1 HVGQSDLDTLELDE
15 RFAELLPLLDIGDGA
30 VECLLA
36 DAEAHGGVAEPLDGE
51 DSEQLA
57 KTAGGDDQVLLG
69 DPDFVEDD
77 VSGGN
82 AAEAHEPFGGTEAE
96 AGGAFLDDEGAD
108 PLGAGFVGEAGV
120 DEVEVG

>member
-1 HVGQSDLDTLELDE
+1 MHHVGQSDLDTLELDE

-57 KTAGGDDQVLLG
+57 ETAGGDDAVLLG

-96 AGGAFLDDEGAD
+96 AGGVFSTTRAPI
-108 PLGAGFVGEAGV
+108 PLEPGSSVRRA
-120 DEVEVG
+120 